1 MGRHKQFR
9 PDDVVDCVMDV
20 FWNNG
25 YAATSPRAGRRGRHR
40 RQQPLQR
47 VRQQART
54 LPAGT
59 APVRDQRTDPPHPAA
74 GRARPGPVRDRIR
87 RLLEAVA
94 GRECPHRRGWLAV
107 NIAVELGGRDESVA
121 RVVHGMFGRLEDAV
135 RQAIEEGRRSG
146 ELDAG
151 RDPAATAASVLATVS
166 GLGVLARLD
175 VRPDRVAAVIRT
187 TVATL

>member
-25 YAATSPRAGRRGRHR
+25 YAANSSRAGRRGRHR
-40 RQQPLQR
+40 RQPPLQR

-59 APVRDQRTDPPHPAA
+59 APVHDQRTGHL
-74 GRARPGPVRDRIR
+74 I
-87 RLLEAVA
+87 RLLA

-107 NIAVELGGRDESVA
+107 NIAVELGGRDESA
-121 RVVHGMFGRLEDAV
+121 AGVVHGMFGRLEDAV

-175 VRPDRVAAVIRT
+175 VRPDRVDAVIRT